1 MKKIIWLFNL
11 LAASLIFSAC
21 SQTAGNTGTVYVV
34 STNDM
39 HANVLNYDSGI
50 DLALV
55 SGLKQQYDALLFDA
69 GDALQG
75 APLAILSDGD
85 DVLSLMKTAGY
96 DAMALGNHEFDYG
109 QEKLLEHAANASFL
123 TLCSNVLKENEELL
137 SSLSLSNKGCYAV
150 FEKNGYKIGVFALTT
165 RQTLQSTDNRLLLGI
180 KFKDDL

>member
-55 SGLKQQYDALLFDA
+55 SGLKQQYDALLFLHLIIHWEKACCLLGSQA
-69 GDALQG
+69 GL
-75 APLAILSDGD
+75 LC
-85 DVLSLMKTAGY
+85 
-96 DAMALGNHEFDYG
+96 N
-109 QEKLLEHAANASFL
+109 KLLHFH
-123 TLCSNVLKENEELL
+123 LKLIRREARRL
-137 SSLSLSNKGCYAV
+137 
-150 FEKNGYKIGVFALTT
+150 ALTCCMNKHKQQHEQKQYPFHQNIQNSNIKQSL
-165 RQTLQSTDNRLLLGI
+165 RNNNLHTLH
-180 KFKDDL
+180 K